1 MAKSIV
7 AFCALLLT
15 SLVAG
20 TAFGIWLGYDP
31 VDMPAT
37 LYVAQ
42 QQHAI
47 GALNTA
53 MPVLG
58 AICILLTLACAVM
71 NRRSRAVFSLLL
83 AAAALLIA
91 AGLIT
96 RFFNQPIN
104 SQVSAWNV
112 QTPPSNWMALR
123 DEWWRWHIA
132 RTLASIGGLSLLI
145 LATLRDRAG
154 AG

>member
-20 TAFGIWLGYDP
+20 TTFGIWLGYNP
-31 VDMPAT
+31 ADMPAT

-47 GALNTA
+47 GALNTV
-53 MPVLG
+53 MPILG
-58 AICILLTLACAVM
+58 AICILLTLTYAVLA
-71 NRRSRAVFSLLL
+71 RRSRPTLFLLI
-83 AAAALLIA
+83 AAAGLLIA

-104 SQVSAWNV
+104 SQVIAWNA

-123 DEWWRWHIA
+123 DEWWRWHSV
-132 RTLASIGGLSLLI
+132 RTLASVGGLCLLI
-145 LATLRDRAG
+145 VATLPGRAG